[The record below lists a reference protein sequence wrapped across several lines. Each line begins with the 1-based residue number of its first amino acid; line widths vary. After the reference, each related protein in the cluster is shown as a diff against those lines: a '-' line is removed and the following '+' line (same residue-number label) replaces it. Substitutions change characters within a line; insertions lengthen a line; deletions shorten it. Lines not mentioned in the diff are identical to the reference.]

1 MILPRPLP
9 RPGVTRRNLVLS
21 GAALCAAGSAVASAS
36 AGAPAAEPAS
46 APAAPSVPRCD
57 ADADG
62 AIKTSHRKDFILGVD
77 ISTLETVERGGG
89 KFSTADGRPGS
100 ALQILRAAG
109 MNWGRLRL
117 WHTPVNAHD
126 VIEDGRIVSRHGE
139 PVGGGDNG
147 LAVTL
152 RLARRLKA
160 QGMKWLLDIHYS
172 DHWTD
177 PGKQAKPA
185 AWTRLHGAALAQEVE
200 RYTSEVLKALHDQGT
215 DPDMIQVGNEI
226 NGGMLWPDGKTWQQT
241 PDEQVGG
248 DAAFIA
254 LLRAGIRGVRAT
266 DALRGGRLP
275 VMLHLAHQGDGKSAE
290 TFRRVYDGF
299 EAAKLD
305 YDVIGL
311 SWYPYHHDPYDALRD
326 NLRMLSDRYRKP
338 LVVVETAYGHQLDNP
353 GGGGAVFNEE
363 GARRSG
369 YPATPEG
376 QARML
381 RDVVRAVA
389 AVPQGLGVFYWEPAW
404 LAVPGAGWRTG
415 DGNGWANQTL
425 FDDRGRALP
434 SLTAMRDAAPCR

>member
-62 AIKTSHRKDFILGVD
+62 AIKTAHRKDFILGVD

-326 NLRMLSDRYRKP
+326 NLRLLSDRYRKP

-353 GGGGAVFNEE
+353 GGGAVFNEE

>member
-1 MILPRPLP
+1 MIPLRPQP
-9 RPGVTRRNLVLS
+9 SSGVTRRNLLLS
-21 GAALCAAGSAVASAS
+21 SAALCSPFAVAE
-36 AGAPAAEPAS
+36 AAL
-46 APAAPSVPRCD
+46 AAACD
-57 ADADG
+57 ADV
-62 AIKTSHRKDFILGVD
+62 KTSHLDDFILGAD

-89 KFSTADGRPGS
+89 KFSSEDGRSGT
-100 ALQILRAAG
+100 ALQILRAG
-109 MNWGRLRL
+109 GINWARLRL
-117 WHTPVNAHD
+117 WHTPINAQD
-126 VIEDGRIVSRHGE
+126 VIEDARIISRHGE

-147 LAVTL
+147 LEVTL
-152 RLARRLKA
+152 RLAKRLKA

-177 PGKQAKPA
+177 PGKQTKPA
-185 AWTRLHGAALAQEVE
+185 AWARLRGVELEHEVE
-200 RYTSEVLKALHDQGT
+200 RYTSEVLKAFHAQGT

-226 NGGMLWPDGKTWQQT
+226 NGGMLWPDGKTWRQT
-241 PDEQVGG
+241 PDEKIGG
-248 DAAFIA
+248 DAAFAA

-290 TFRRVYDGF
+290 TFRRVYDQF
-299 EAAKLD
+299 EAEKLD
-305 YDVIGL
+305 YDLIGL
-311 SWYPYHHDPYDALRD
+311 SWYPYHHDGYDALRD

-363 GARRSG
+363 GAKRSG

-381 RDVVRAVA
+381 RDVVRAVTS
-389 AVPQGLGVFYWEPAW
+389 VPNGLGVFYWEPAW

-415 DGNGWANQTL
+415 EGNGWANQTL
-425 FDDRGRALP
+425 FDDKGRALP
-434 SLTAMRDAAPCR
+434 GLRALRDAAPCRRAP

>member
-1 MILPRPLP
+1 MR
-9 RPGVTRRNLVLS
+9 T
-21 GAALCAAGSAVASAS
+21 
-36 AGAPAAEPAS
+36 
-46 APAAPSVPRCD
+46 
-57 ADADG
+57 
-62 AIKTSHRKDFILGVD
+62 THRDDFILGAD

-89 KFSTADGRPGS
+89 KFFTAEGRSGS

-126 VIEDGRIVSRHGE
+126 VIEGDRIVSRHGE

-147 LAVTL
+147 LDVTL
-152 RLARRLKA
+152 RLAKRLKA

-177 PGKQAKPA
+177 PGKQVKPA
-185 AWTRLHGAALAQEVE
+185 AWARLHGEALEKEVE
-200 RYTSEVLKALHDQGT
+200 RYTSEVLKALHAQGT
-215 DPDMIQVGNEI
+215 DPDMIQVGNEV
-226 NGGMLWPDGKTWQQT
+226 NGGMLWPDGKTWRET
-241 PDEQVGG
+241 PDEKIGG
-248 DAAFIA
+248 DAAFAA

-266 DALRGGRLP
+266 DALRGRRLP
-275 VMLHLAHQGDGKSAE
+275 VMLHLAHQGDGKSTE

-299 EAAKLD
+299 EAEKLD

-311 SWYPYHHDPYDALRD
+311 SWYPYHHDAYDALRD

-389 AVPQGLGVFYWEPAW
+389 GVPHGLGVFYWEPAW

-425 FDDRGRALP
+425 FDDQGRALP
-434 SLTAMRDAAPCR
+434 SITAMRDAAPCPDNTTRPKTETP

>member
-1 MILPRPLP
+1 M
-9 RPGVTRRNLVLS
+9 LS
-21 GAALCAAGSAVASAS
+21 GAALCVAGSVASAP
-36 AGAPAAEPAS
+36 AP
-46 APAAPSVPRCD
+46 APAAPSSPAARCD
-57 ADADG
+57 ASPVR
-62 AIKTSHRKDFILGVD
+62 TTHRDDFILGAD

-89 KFSTADGRPGS
+89 KFFTADGRSGS

-126 VIEDGRIVSRHGE
+126 VIEGERIVSRHGE

-147 LAVTL
+147 LDVTL
-152 RLARRLKA
+152 RLAKRLKA

-177 PGKQAKPA
+177 PGKQVKPA
-185 AWTRLHGAALAQEVE
+185 AWARLHGEALEKEVE
-200 RYTSEVLKALHDQGT
+200 RYTSEVLKALHAQGT
-215 DPDMIQVGNEI
+215 DPDMIQVGNEV
-226 NGGMLWPDGKTWQQT
+226 NGGMLWPDGKTWRET
-241 PDEQVGG
+241 PDEKIGG
-248 DAAFIA
+248 DAAFAA

-266 DALRGGRLP
+266 DALRGRRLP
-275 VMLHLAHQGDGKSAE
+275 VMLHLAHQGDGKSTE

-299 EAAKLD
+299 EAEKLD

-311 SWYPYHHDPYDALRD
+311 SWYPYHHDAYDALRD

-389 AVPQGLGVFYWEPAW
+389 GVPHGLGVFYWEPAW

-425 FDDRGRALP
+425 FDDQGRALP
-434 SLTAMRDAAPCR
+434 SITAMRDAAPCPDNTTRPKTETP